1 MIKNKPTAVYIPGAP
16 RRQHPP
22 MYEMV
27 DVEPHSQHS
36 ADRSQHYHENIIEHE
51 EIGVQKPKTKSPTA
65 GIKELNPDDY
75 GANNRSG
82 LTVSTATGG

>member
-16 RRQHPP
+16 RPKHPP

-36 ADRSQHYHENIIEHE
+36 ADRSQHYHETIIEQPE
-51 EIGVQKPKTKSPTA
+51 TKPKTKSPTA
-65 GIKELNPDDY
+65 GIKELNPNDY
-75 GANNRSG
+75 GSNNRAG